1 MTTISDFMLNKLYTL
16 SEYVS
21 RVRRTESLTGL
32 ITGKGR
38 YIGKATEDDDL
49 YEEEYP
55 YNLYEHSYAVQI
67 EIAILTKGLSSK
79 GRRKILPLSV
89 YSGCDSLY

>member
-1 MTTISDFMLNKLYTL
+1 MTIISDFVLNKLYTL
-16 SEYVS
+16 SEFAS
-21 RVRRTESLTGL
+21 RARRTESLTGL

-38 YIGKATEDDDL
+38 YIGASIEDGDL

-67 EIAILTKGLSSK
+67 EIGILTKGLSSK

-89 YSGCDSLY
+89 HSGCDSLY